1 MGLFFGEESSPDMN
15 PPRSG
20 SGLESGLESGV
31 ESGSESESG
40 SWFISGTV
48 SISSSKT
55 VSVFSI
61 SASCAETA
69 NGDIRNRILA
79 INAAIN
85 TMPSVLTANTEFFC
99 NSSSFMFS
107 LSFPSGFLRPFHIHG
122 HREYGYLF
130 RYDWKEGWFYR
141 QLLVPEEA
149 LGSLL
154 RHVYPVR

>member
-15 PPRSG
+15 PSRSG
-20 SGLESGLESGV
+20 SGLESRLE
-31 ESGSESESG
+31 SESESKSG

-48 SISSSKT
+48 SASSSKT
-55 VSVFSI
+55 VSVFST
-61 SASCAETA
+61 SPSWAETA

-79 INAAIN
+79 INAVIN
-85 TMPSVLTANTEFFC
+85 KMQSVLTENTEFFC
-99 NSSSFMFS
+99 NRFSFMFS

-122 HREYGYLF
+122 HREYGYLL
-130 RYDWKEGWFYR
+130 RYDWREGWSYR
-141 QLLVPEEA
+141 QLSVPEEA

>member
-1 MGLFFGEESSPDMN
+1 MGLFLGEESSPDMN

-20 SGLESGLESGV
+20 SGLESRV
-31 ESGSESESG
+31 ESESESKSG

-48 SISSSKT
+48 SVSSSKT
-55 VSVFSI
+55 VSVFST
-61 SASCAETA
+61 SPFWAETA

-79 INAAIN
+79 INAVIN
-85 TMPSVLTANTEFFC
+85 KMQSVLTENTEFFC
-99 NSSSFMFS
+99 NRFSFMFS

-122 HREYGYLF
+122 HREYGYLL
-130 RYDWKEGWFYR
+130 RYDWREGWSYR
-141 QLLVPEEA
+141 QLSVPEEA